1 MTRFNK
7 KKDAL
12 QDIKGRGR
20 PLGHVAPVQIPP
32 LDASPITDS
41 KGRALTMEQQ
51 AEALSNPMNP
61 LSPHYDPTL
70 ADTAKRV
77 DAEQASMDPH
87 ALRDQRA
94 GIASQSR
101 SGPRPHPQPQGR
113 GAGPFGGTLPPSA
126 QQDPGFRPG
135 VGSMYAGNQPGLQ
148 TKPGQRRGEGILS
161 EETVEGL
168 DAIAKFEEAA
178 EQEQN
183 KVTEE
188 ELEKEVTKGIPDIN
202 DMGMDEQFMQ
212 RIKEEQNELDTVEL
226 REAIEER
233 VDPIDIVQLIE
244 DGEGHQDVPIITGD
258 VLTVTFRT
266 VSGEEDLALKR
277 DLFSERGPDVY
288 VYDRLQMMMMT
299 AGLFALNNQPLP
311 THLDARKRFDKK
323 LFKIKFATVIAY
335 PVQMLASI
343 GINYNWFDV
352 RTRRLFVD
360 LGPLKNG

>member
-7 KKDAL
+7 KKGAL
-12 QDIKGRGR
+12 SDVKGRGR

-32 LDASPITDS
+32 LDASPIVGS
-41 KGRALTMEQQ
+41 KGQSLTMEQQ

-70 ADTAKRV
+70 ADKVKQTAP
-77 DAEQASMDPH
+77 EQASMDPH

-94 GIASQSR
+94 GVAPERR
-101 SGPRPHPQPQGR
+101 SGPRPFSKAQG
-113 GAGPFGGTLPPSA
+113 GGGGPFGGTLPPSA

-148 TKPGQRRGEGILS
+148 AKPGQRRGEGILS

-168 DAIAKFEEAA
+168 DAIAKFEEVA
-178 EQEQN
+178 EEEQAR
-183 KVTEE
+183 VAEE
-188 ELEKEVTKGIPDIN
+188 ELEKEVTKTDPDFE
-202 DMGMDEQFMQ
+202 DMGMDDNFMQ

-233 VDPIDIVQLIE
+233 VKPIDIVQLIE
-244 DGEGHQDVPIITGD
+244 DGEGHQDVPIITGG

-277 DLFSERGPDVY
+277 DLFSEKGPDVY
-288 VYDRLQMMMMT
+288 VYDRLQMMMMA
-299 AGLFALNNQPLP
+299 AGLYALNDKPLP
-311 THLDARKRFDKK
+311 SHLDKRRRFDKE
-323 LFKIKFATVIAY
+323 LFKKKFAAVIAY